1 MWLKINEL
9 VTILQSAEMIKYKN
23 KVFELS
29 QFFIKFSELISENKL
44 WHFSWR
50 LKWTKYI
57 ANEQNI
63 FLSGAFFWFLCWM
76 KTNHHHQLSPSI
88 HKSNSGSHKSY
99 QLFLQVRELLHPP
112 LLWVDRFRK
121 SWCVPWKVENVWDV

>member
-44 WHFSWR
+44 
-50 LKWTKYI
+50 
-57 ANEQNI
+57 
-63 FLSGAFFWFLCWM
+63 
-76 KTNHHHQLSPSI
+76 
-88 HKSNSGSHKSY
+88 
-99 QLFLQVRELLHPP
+99 
-112 LLWVDRFRK
+112 
-121 SWCVPWKVENVWDV
+121 